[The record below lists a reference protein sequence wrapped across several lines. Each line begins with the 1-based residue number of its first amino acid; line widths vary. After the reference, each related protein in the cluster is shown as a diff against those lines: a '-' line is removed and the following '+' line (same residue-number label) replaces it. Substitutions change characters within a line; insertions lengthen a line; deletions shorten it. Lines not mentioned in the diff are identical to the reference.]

1 MQIIVGDPPC
11 ATAWLPTADIPE
23 QQALIGGRHH
33 ILWLRVSPR
42 EWVVTAPDR
51 RLGVI
56 HVNPAD
62 VVTLGRGVAF
72 PRSGRPFFAL
82 PALSALDWETLR
94 GEALSLG
101 LRIKADPPPPLP
113 PPSGHVSVAACWRT
127 LRADEEF
134 VYDHR
139 TRAPE
144 VPGYAVDLVLS
155 GHVSCRCDRSRW
167 VKWFLP
173 HSVNRR
179 TWPWAFPRVELY
191 VSDLLRS
198 QPDYVALGHSSC
210 GFIVT
215 VDMSRRSGR
224 MAFRTPTLDRRAAS
238 RLRLLTEMAAS
249 AEVPSAARPI
259 IATLYHDVPPAPPVP
274 VWAAD
279 HYSDRPGERGSPG
292 AAASGGDSLARGTLN
307 MISEAFGDG
316 DPTAA
321 GSAGGTR

>member
-1 MQIIVGDPPC
+1 MQIIVGSPPC

-33 ILWLRVSPR
+33 ILWLRVSRR

-51 RLGVI
+51 RLDVI
-56 HVNPAD
+56 AIDPAD

-82 PALSALDWETLR
+82 PVLSAMDWETLR
-94 GEALSLG
+94 GEALSFG
-101 LRIKADPPPPLP
+101 LRIKSNPPPPLP
-113 PPSGHVSVAACWRT
+113 PPSGYVSVAARWRT
-127 LRADEEF
+127 FGADERF

-139 TRAPE
+139 MRTPE
-144 VPGYAVDLVLS
+144 VPGYAVDLVLR

-167 VKWFLP
+167 VRWFLP

-191 VSDLLRS
+191 VSDLLRA

-215 VDMSRRSGR
+215 VDRSPQSGR
-224 MAFRTPTLDRRAAS
+224 SRTPPLDRQAAS
-238 RLRLLTEMAAS
+238 RLRLLTEIAVSSEAPT
-249 AEVPSAARPI
+249 AGRPV
-259 IATLYHDVPPAPPVP
+259 IATLFH
-274 VWAAD
+274 
-279 HYSDRPGERGSPG
+279 ERGPRG
-292 AAASGGDSLARGTLN
+292 AEASGGDGLALAAPNTV
-307 MISEAFGDG
+307 SEAFGDG
-316 DPTAA
+316 DPTASS
-321 GSAGGTR
+321 SAGGAR